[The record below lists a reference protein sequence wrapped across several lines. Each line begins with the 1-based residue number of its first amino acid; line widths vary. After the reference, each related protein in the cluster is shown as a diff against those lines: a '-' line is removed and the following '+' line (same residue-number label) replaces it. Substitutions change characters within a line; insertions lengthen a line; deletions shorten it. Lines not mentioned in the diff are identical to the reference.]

1 MTDYTFGAT
10 TAGDFEDVVERVTTA
25 LAAEGFGVL
34 TTIDVAATMKAKLDA
49 DMAPYLILGACNPPL
64 AHQAINTEP
73 QIGALLPCN
82 VVVRQVDDGVAV
94 DFMDPS
100 AVLDLVDKPGIE
112 TVASEVSARL
122 HRVAAAI

>member
-1 MTDYTFGAT
+1 MTDYTFGTT

-49 DMAPYLILGACNPPL
+49 DMAPYRILGACNPPL

-73 QIGALLPCN
+73 QLGALLPCN
-82 VVVRQVDDGVAV
+82 VVVRQVEDGVAV
-94 DFMDPS
+94 DFMDPGS
-100 AVLDLVDKPGIE
+100 ILTLVDKPGIE
-112 TVASEVSARL
+112 AVASEVSARL
-122 HRVAAAI
+122 RRVAAAI